1 VFKRDVKLMEA
12 CRMKD
17 ELKRSVLEK
26 VDKAL
31 SILGEDAKHIIYS
44 RLLRVYGVKRED
56 IPFKLNDF
64 RKTLEDLIGL
74 GGADVIEKY
83 VAEKLYEELNIEF
96 EKKENWTLAE
106 YVERLIREVNNKLSM
121 ESPVT

>member
-1 VFKRDVKLMEA
+1 
-12 CRMKD
+12 MKD

-44 RLLRVYGVKRED
+44 RLLRVYGVKRGD